1 MPCDQLLPRPQRQQ
15 MVLGA
20 LRSALSARDCGPL
33 EILVRGVDVDP
44 DALRR
49 RLRPAGHTALS
60 VVITRLGTGAD
71 GHAVAF
77 VCRPSS

>member
-1 MPCDQLLPRPQRQQ
+1 MANPASR
-15 MVLGA
+15 GFFA
-20 LRSALSARDCGPL
+20 LTSPADASSVTDIP
-33 EILVRGVDVDP
+33 VDVDP